1 MKMKGNPFIL
11 PGVDGEGVILLQ
23 AMCLVHRWEGRLST
37 THSCQKMM
45 GHLVMPPAMTGL
57 FVRGVE
63 VGEVRKAEVAVTP
76 MIHAPH

>member
-11 PGVDGEGVILLQ
+11 PGVDGQGVVLLQ
-23 AMCLVHRWEGRLST
+23 AMCLVLQWEGRLST
-37 THSCQKMM
+37 THSRQKMR
-45 GHLVMPPAMTGL
+45 GHLVTPPTMTGL

-63 VGEVRKAEVAVTP
+63 VGGVRKAEVAATP